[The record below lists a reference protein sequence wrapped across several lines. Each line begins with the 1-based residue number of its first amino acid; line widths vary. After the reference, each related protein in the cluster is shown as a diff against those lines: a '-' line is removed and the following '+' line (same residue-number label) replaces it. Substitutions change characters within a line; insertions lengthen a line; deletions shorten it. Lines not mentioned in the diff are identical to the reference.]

1 MPIISQATTKQFATV
16 IPMAFLAIDTLDKAK
31 AKVES
36 VSWVLIS
43 DSLLADGFTVQ
54 MFQPKVD
61 PKTGKKIENSARIAV
76 KGLIEG
82 NYPEKA
88 KALMAK
94 DPKTLSEKAKAERRA
109 LTQRWTALLA
119 KILAH
124 MDKANEKKADEKS
137 DDEKA
142 LIMIQTLIAFLKSE
156 GKTWKK
162 VRRVEAESFCLK
174 AKTAIEGM
182 KQ

>member
-16 IPMAFLAIDTLDKAK
+16 IPMAFSAIDTLEKAK
-31 AKVES
+31 AKVDT

-43 DSLLADGFTVQ
+43 DSLLVDGFTVQ

-61 PKTGKKIENSARIAV
+61 PKTGKKVENLARIAV

-94 DPKTLSEKAKAERRA
+94 DPKTLNEKTKAERRA

-124 MDKANEKKADEKS
+124 MEKDEKKADEKS

>member
-16 IPMAFLAIDTLDKAK
+16 IPMAFSAIDTLEKAK
-31 AKVES
+31 AKVDT

-43 DSLLADGFTVQ
+43 DSLLVDGFTVQ

-61 PKTGKKIENSARIAV
+61 PKTGKKVENSARIAV

-94 DPKTLSEKAKAERRA
+94 DPKTLNEKTKAERRA

-119 KILAH
+119 KILSH
-124 MDKANEKKADEKS
+124 MEKDEKKADEKS

>member
-16 IPMAFLAIDTLDKAK
+16 IPMAFSAIDTLEKAK
-31 AKVES
+31 AKVDT

-43 DSLLADGFTVQ
+43 DSLLVDGFTVQ

-61 PKTGKKIENSARIAV
+61 PKTGKKVENSARIAV

-124 MDKANEKKADEKS
+124 MEKDEKKADEKS

>member
-16 IPMAFLAIDTLDKAK
+16 IPMAFSAIDTLEKAK
-31 AKVES
+31 AKVDT

-43 DSLLADGFTVQ
+43 DSLLVDGFTVQ

-61 PKTGKKIENSARIAV
+61 PKTGKKVENSARIAV

-94 DPKTLSEKAKAERRA
+94 DPKTLNEKTKAERRA

-124 MDKANEKKADEKS
+124 MEKDEKKADEKS